1 MPPLPP
7 STLQSTPVTRG
18 GAGCSVPSSPPAP
31 PAAARRGHRDRRCAG
46 SGRPGG
52 GVTVP
57 EQGGK
62 WGMVGQCLSGCGEI
76 HPLSI
81 RHQHKTEVNNWQGR
95 SHRQSLLRGLAAVN
109 STTTNRPELPPALL
123 LHAVTNRSMF
133 FILTPGRAPLR
144 RHRPRRH
151 APHSVSC
158 CYMLLLL
165 HIACSLPPGRRP
177 PRRRLPRRRAPRP
190 TARR

>member
-1 MPPLPP
+1 
-7 STLQSTPVTRG
+7 
-18 GAGCSVPSSPPAP
+18 
-31 PAAARRGHRDRRCAG
+31 
-46 SGRPGG
+46 
-52 GVTVP
+52 
-57 EQGGK
+57 
-62 WGMVGQCLSGCGEI
+62 MVGQCLSGCGEI

-95 SHRQSLLRGLAAVN
+95 SHRQSLLRGLAAV
-109 STTTNRPELPPALL
+109 SSTTNRPELPPALL

-144 RHRPRRH
+144 RHLPRRH

-165 HIACSLPPGRRP
+165 HIAAYLLGGGLPAVAFHAVVP
-177 PRRRLPRRRAPRP
+177 PARQLVVDGILAPLRRADRHPR
-190 TARR
+190 AHESADVAGGAVH